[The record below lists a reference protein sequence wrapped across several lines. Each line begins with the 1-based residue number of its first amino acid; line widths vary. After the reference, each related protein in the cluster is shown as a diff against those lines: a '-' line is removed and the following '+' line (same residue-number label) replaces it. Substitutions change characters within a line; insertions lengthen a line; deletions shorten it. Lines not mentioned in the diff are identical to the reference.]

1 MRNLLVIFSYTDI
14 TSCFINIYAYTQTK
28 AALKLKQKTY
38 NNLYWIQSLMV
49 FQKKKKKRSES
60 IVFIPKQVMYTTPSM
75 SEVT

>member
-49 FQKKKKKRSES
+49 FQKKRSES